1 QNLQKLHLS
10 RNQLTTLPKE
20 IGRLQKLESLGLDHN
35 QLATLPEEIKQ
46 LKNLKKLYLH
56 NNPLLSEKIE
66 RIRKLLP
73 QCIIYFE

>member
-1 QNLQKLHLS
+1 
-10 RNQLTTLPKE
+10 
-20 IGRLQKLESLGLDHN
+20 ESLGLDHN